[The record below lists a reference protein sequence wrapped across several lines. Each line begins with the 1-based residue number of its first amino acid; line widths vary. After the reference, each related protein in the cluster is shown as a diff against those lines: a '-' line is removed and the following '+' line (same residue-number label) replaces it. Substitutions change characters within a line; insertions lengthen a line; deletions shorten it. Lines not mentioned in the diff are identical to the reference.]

1 MLFIDLLASFHSV
14 TRARDIYRA
23 NIISSHIENIQ
34 LYENITSIS
43 PYSNGDNF
51 IKLFIT
57 DLILNMGRL
66 RYENVNFMSLRFL
79 YINLTVKFTQT
90 VRVGGSAALAI
101 TKIFGF
107 AVEQLRGGGKV
118 RISRGFC
125 LT

>member
-1 MLFIDLLASFHSV
+1 
-14 TRARDIYRA
+14 
-23 NIISSHIENIQ
+23 
-34 LYENITSIS
+34 
-43 PYSNGDNF
+43 
-51 IKLFIT
+51 
-57 DLILNMGRL
+57 MGRL